1 MLEQALFI
9 LFINPAFPDSGE
21 IYGSGL
27 GEVEHNY
34 LSDKPAKEYPLINIT
49 LMAQDY
55 KNNVIKQGMY
65 YADLSEDNKTILLFQ
80 GTRIVGECPVIQ
92 YLEFD
97 ENTPVPEAK
106 IGIVKNNII
115 FIIYKKENVE
125 AHGILYKFDPF

>member
-1 MLEQALFI
+1 MLEQALFL

-21 IYGSGL
+21 LYDAGL
-27 GEVEHNY
+27 NEVEHHY
-34 LSDKPAKEYPLINIT
+34 FSDKPAKDYPLINIT

-55 KNNVIKQGMY
+55 KQNVIKPGMY
-65 YADLSEDNKTILLFQ
+65 YTDLSRDNKNILLFQ
-80 GTRIVGECPVIQ
+80 GTEIVGESPVVQ

-97 ENTPVPEAK
+97 EAEPVPTAK

-115 FIIYKKENVE
+115 VIVYKKGNVE